1 MRIGDYECVTPLTT
15 AGSGSARW
23 CVAVRDGQ
31 KHFVKQFLS
40 PVQPDLLT
48 PATSVLRRRQQERC
62 DAFEHRKTALYA
74 ALTCTLGDC
83 VVPVTDF
90 FAFEGKYY
98 AVSEYLPQP
107 LETLETIGQVS
118 PQRARLLLGA
128 LAHCLGRLHAQ
139 GVVHADLKPEHIL
152 LQSDGEE
159 ERVRLIDFDS
169 GFTEDDPPG
178 QAQEIEGD
186 PVYLAPETF
195 LRISGQPTI
204 LNRKLDTFAFGVTAH
219 RLFTGRLPALADGAT
234 YPYEAAL
241 AGSAIQIAD
250 ELPAALR
257 WLIGKTL
264 AARPEDRPD
273 DGLLERLLS
282 PPAYTRTAA
291 PVDNGLHRFWML
303 EDGRPKSDVKI

>member
-1 MRIGDYECVTPLTT
+1 MQIGDYECVTPLTT

-31 KHFVKQFLS
+31 MHFVKQFLS
-40 PVQPDLLT
+40 PVQSDPLT
-48 PATSVLRRRQQERC
+48 PAPSGLRRMQRERC
-62 DAFEHRKTALYA
+62 EAFERRKTALYA
-74 ALTCTLGDC
+74 ALKCTLGDC
-83 VVPVTDF
+83 VVPATDF

-98 AVSEYLPQP
+98 TVSEYLPQP
-107 LETLETIGQVS
+107 LETLECLGRVEQK
-118 PQRARLLLGA
+118 RALRLLGA

-152 LQSDGEE
+152 LQRDGED

-169 GFTEDDPPG
+169 GFTEDDPPTETR
-178 QAQEIEGD
+178 EIEGD

-195 LRISGQPTI
+195 LRLSSQPAV
-204 LNRKLDTFAFGVTAH
+204 LNRKLDTFAFGVVAH
-219 RLFTGRLPALADGAT
+219 RLLTGELPTLGDGAT

-241 AGSAIQIAD
+241 MGNPIQLAD
-250 ELPAALR
+250 ELPPALR

-264 AARPEDRPD
+264 SARPEDRPD

-282 PPAYTRTAA
+282 PPAYQRTAA
-291 PVDNGLHRFWML
+291 PMDNGLRRFWL
-303 EDGRPKSDVKI
+303 GEETAAPKRE